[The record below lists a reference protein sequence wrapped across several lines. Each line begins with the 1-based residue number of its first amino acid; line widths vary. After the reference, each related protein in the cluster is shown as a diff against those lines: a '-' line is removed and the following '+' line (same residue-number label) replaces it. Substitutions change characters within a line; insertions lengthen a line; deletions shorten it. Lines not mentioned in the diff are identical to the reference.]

1 MTHYEVYALILC
13 VVVFVLLVSILVSFL
28 TVVVRQTL
36 KLIRH
41 GIEDEKIAI
50 EYHKNK
56 DRKESIFDKIT
67 RIISILFC
75 CFLFVT
81 YGLALYSQFS
91 EDSKVGN
98 VPSLRVVT
106 SQSMSK
112 KHENNVNLF
121 TNNINDHL
129 QMYDVVVIHKLPGEF
144 ELELYDIVVYKVD
157 DIYVIHRI
165 VGIEEPNEKHPDH
178 RYFALQGDA
187 VENRDRFPVM
197 YDQMVGIYEGNRIP
211 FIGSFVM
218 FLQSYAG
225 FLCVVL
231 IIFAMIAI
239 PIVEKIIEREKLLRL
254 RLLNIIEDEDYE
266 NSFDKKL
273 FFNSSGNKTF
283 IERLLASED
292 NVKRL
297 YNEAK
302 NYLLNYNCESK
313 IFKRCES
320 FRNKG
325 LIARFTLPG
334 KYLKIYLAIDPKT
347 LDNSVYSFK
356 DLSKINKQSK
366 VPTMIKLRT
375 NKNLKHFKEIVD
387 IIMQGRNIIK
397 DDNYQY
403 RDYIN
408 LMETIDVESKVA
420 EKDFAQREENLKAKE
435 LLLKAVDGK
444 SAIYL
449 KLRKVKK
456 FDKKLLKNNNVLEK
470 VIENYDV
477 KESFL
482 SKLNGKSAIYLK
494 LKKIKK
500 CKKK

>member
-1 MTHYEVYALILC
+1 
-13 VVVFVLLVSILVSFL
+13 
-28 TVVVRQTL
+28 
-36 KLIRH
+36 
-41 GIEDEKIAI
+41 
-50 EYHKNK
+50 
-56 DRKESIFDKIT
+56 
-67 RIISILFC
+67 
-75 CFLFVT
+75 
-81 YGLALYSQFS
+81 
-91 EDSKVGN
+91 
-98 VPSLRVVT
+98 
-106 SQSMSK
+106 
-112 KHENNVNLF
+112 
-121 TNNINDHL
+121 
-129 QMYDVVVIHKLPGEF
+129 
-144 ELELYDIVVYKVD
+144 
-157 DIYVIHRI
+157 
-165 VGIEEPNEKHPDH
+165 
-178 RYFALQGDA
+178 
-187 VENRDRFPVM
+187 
-197 YDQMVGIYEGNRIP
+197 
-211 FIGSFVM
+211 M

-302 NYLLNYNCESK
+302 NYLLSYNCESK

-408 LMETIDVESKVA
+408 LMETIDVESKVV

>member
-67 RIISILFC
+67 RVISILFC

-81 YGLALYSQFS
+81 YGLALYSQFG

-98 VPSLRVVT
+98 IPSLRVVT
-106 SQSMSK
+106 SQSMSE

-165 VGIEEPNEKHPDH
+165 VGIEEPNEKHPEH

-197 YDQMVGIYEGNRIP
+197 YDQMVGIYEGDRIP

-239 PIVEKIIEREKLLRL
+239 PIVEKLIEREKLLRL

-283 IERLLASED
+283 IERLFDSD
-292 NVKRL
+292 DDVKRL

-302 NYLLNYNCESK
+302 NYLLSYNCESK
-313 IFKRCES
+313 IFKKCES

-334 KYLKIYLAIDPKT
+334 EYLKIYLAIDPKT
-347 LDNSVYSFK
+347 LDNSVYRFK
-356 DLSKINKQSK
+356 DLSKLNKESK
-366 VPTMIKLRT
+366 VPTMIKLKT
-375 NKNLKHFKEIVD
+375 NNNLKHFKEIVD
-387 IIMQGRNIIK
+387 IIMQGRNISI
-397 DDNYQY
+397 DDNYLSK
-403 RDYIN
+403 DYVK
-408 LMETIDVESKVA
+408 LMQAIDAESKVV
-420 EKDFAQREENLKAKE
+420 EKEFIAKEEDLKAKE
-435 LLLKAVDGK
+435 LLLKAVENK
-444 SAIYL
+444 TAIYL
-449 KLRKVKK
+449 KLKKVKK
-456 FDKKLLKNNNVLEK
+456 FDKKLLNNENVVNK
-470 VIENYDV
+470 VVENYDV

-482 SKLNGKSAIYLK
+482 AKLNGKSAIYLK